1 MLIQHFTP
9 SHESHHQRTHMTP
22 MSLVRCGPSIH
33 VALYNMQWCGRIW
46 EIKLGRLY
54 KKSLLLQK
62 KKGNCGSCEG
72 FLKTWKRNKVYGQ
85 NPRSKVSV
93 PETHSIY
100 LMSLRIFI
108 WGEIMVVFCDHL
120 SLSTVF
126 TANDTLNAFKICEN
140 IYTCGD
146 CFYFFPPWVV

>member
-1 MLIQHFTP
+1 MSPTFRGLTWHQCLWYVVVRVSMLLYITCNGVG
-9 SHESHHQRTHMTP
+9 ES
-22 MSLVRCGPSIH
+22 G
-33 VALYNMQWCGRIW
+33 
-46 EIKLGRLY
+46 KLSWADCTRRAFY
-54 KKSLLLQK
+54 CK